1 MPIYEYLCP
10 KCGLKFE
17 ALRAMSQAG
26 EDAPC
31 PGCGKS
37 ARRVLSS
44 FSKSSEG
51 SLDFGGGSSCP
62 SCSDT
67 SCDSCSL

>member
-17 ALRAMSQAG
+17 LLRAMSQAG

-31 PGCGKS
+31 PGCGQS
-37 ARRVLSS
+37 AERVLSP
-44 FSKSSEG
+44 FSRSSEG
-51 SLDFGGGSSCP
+51 SPLSGGDSCSSC
-62 SCSDT
+62 STT